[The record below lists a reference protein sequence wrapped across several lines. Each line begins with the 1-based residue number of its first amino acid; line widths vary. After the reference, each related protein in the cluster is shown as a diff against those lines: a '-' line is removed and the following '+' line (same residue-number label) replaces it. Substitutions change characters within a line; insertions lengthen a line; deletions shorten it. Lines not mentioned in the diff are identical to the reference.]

1 MAKFPY
7 IAQGAGSQERLRILN
22 ACIQAHVPVGFV
34 GNPGV
39 GKTAT
44 IAALAEA
51 TGRELIDLSLST
63 MPPEDVSACHS
74 RLKLKLVNRM
84 KMVIVRRCMPRDTP
98 CLSGSRNY

>member
-63 MPPEDVSACHS
+63 MPPEDVSG
-74 RLKLKLVNRM
+74 LPFPTQIEVGEQDE
-84 KMVIVRRCMPRDTP
+84 MVIVRRFMPRDTP
-98 CLSGSRNY
+98 CRSGSRNY